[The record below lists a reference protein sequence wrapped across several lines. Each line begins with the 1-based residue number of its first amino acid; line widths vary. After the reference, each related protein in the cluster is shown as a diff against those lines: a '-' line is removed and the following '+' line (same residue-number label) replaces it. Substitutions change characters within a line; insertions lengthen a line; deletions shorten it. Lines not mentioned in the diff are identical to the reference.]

1 MSFPSSKHTQHLPDT
16 QSSQAQQSTSRAS
29 RPARRGL
36 PPISTQHSSAANSPV
51 TRHILSRDSSASSTP
66 TVLSPTQQQQ
76 QRSFSSGFTSTPT
89 SATLPPVPQSAGR
102 RFARPN
108 QQPQSA
114 SASPISAQSSGAP
127 SGQLTSLVV
136 TQLNILLSTLKKDDK
151 KWETQAEKIQKV
163 SATLDELA
171 LYMTTDPTAVGGCAR
186 NGRVDNIFQEAVAE
200 QCSSD
205 LLIEPKCAA
214 LSNR

>member
-1 MSFPSSKHTQHLPDT
+1 M
-16 QSSQAQQSTSRAS
+16 
-29 RPARRGL
+29 
-36 PPISTQHSSAANSPV
+36 
-51 TRHILSRDSSASSTP
+51 
-66 TVLSPTQQQQ
+66 
-76 QRSFSSGFTSTPT
+76 
-89 SATLPPVPQSAGR
+89 
-102 RFARPN
+102 
-108 QQPQSA
+108 
-114 SASPISAQSSGAP
+114 
-127 SGQLTSLVV
+127 VV
-136 TQLNILLSTLKKDDK
+136 TQLNILLSTLKDDK
-151 KWETQAEKIQKV
+151 KWEIQAEKIQKV